1 MEKFEQY
8 DANKNYTSY
17 LTGDR
22 RLISVNIPVE
32 LHYSML
38 VLRAETGEN
47 MTQLI
52 CRLLET
58 ELLDNR

>member
-1 MEKFEQY
+1 MENFEQH
-8 DANKNYTSY
+8 DANKNYASY
-17 LTGDR
+17 PVNER

-38 VLRAETGEN
+38 VHRAETGEN

-58 ELLDNR
+58 ELLNNR